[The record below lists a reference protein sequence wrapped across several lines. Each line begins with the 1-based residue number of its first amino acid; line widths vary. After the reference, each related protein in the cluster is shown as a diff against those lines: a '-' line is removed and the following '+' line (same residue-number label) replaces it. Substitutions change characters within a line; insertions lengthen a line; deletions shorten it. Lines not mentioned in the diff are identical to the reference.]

1 MKLNTGLL
9 LIGCASVGSHLVILV
24 AMFLAN
30 GRRFVSEYMMDIIWY
45 CATITMLFLIEHA
58 VWLYVLWVVSRPP
71 FLWRLGVAYFGVLV
85 ACVSWVMEVVVPMV
99 PNVGKLHSIFCMI
112 FIVGCLINL
121 VASVLLVLPGKVQGV
136 VLLLP
141 PARGDY
147 KGLMM
152 AWCWLAVVCCGIW
165 YVTRLVH
172 APVVHEPTLEIVAY
186 SSYLAGLLTGLV
198 AAVDGRIMGGGV

>member
-71 FLWRLGVAYFGVLV
+71 FWWRLGVAYFGVLV

-141 PARGDY
+141 PSAHIRIPVSFGC
-147 KGLMM
+147 GCSRPCTPGGT
-152 AWCWLAVVCCGIW
+152 ASTAAATAIIAAVV
-165 YVTRLVH
+165 
-172 APVVHEPTLEIVAY
+172 ASVVVVVV
-186 SSYLAGLLTGLV
+186 LV
-198 AAVDGRIMGGGV
+198 APCRGAPAG